1 MPNTILSLIPTE
13 EPMRARF
20 TALAAR
26 FSHTMRFCK
35 PDTVRPEDYAAA
47 SVILGTPP
55 VAALQGAGKL
65 EYLHLSMA
73 GSNAYVA
80 PGVLAPGVRLTNST
94 GAFGHA
100 ISEHMLGMLFELYK
114 KLALYRDNQREGLW
128 RDEGP
133 VRSVE
138 GASCLVVGLGDIGS
152 AFARRAHALG
162 ARVSGVRRTTC
173 EREPYIERMIPFDA
187 LADEVGAFDIVAL
200 SLPETAETVRLFDAA
215 MIGRMKD
222 GAVLLNV
229 GRGSAVDSDALSA
242 ALLSGKLSGCG
253 LDVTD
258 PEPLPP
264 EHPLWRIPT
273 AVITPHVSG
282 FFHLRETYENIVALA
297 YHNLEAFLSGAPLR
311 NEVDFSTGYR
321 KSERREER

>member
-1 MPNTILSLIPTE
+1 MQKTILSLIPTE

-20 TALAAR
+20 EALSAR
-26 FSHTMRFCK
+26 FSLAVRFRT
-35 PDTVRPEDYAAA
+35 PDTVRPEDYADA

-55 VAALQGAGKL
+55 LPALRGAEKL

-80 PGVLAPGVRLTNST
+80 PGVLPAGARLTNST

-100 ISEHMLGMLFELYK
+100 ISEHMIGMLFELYK

-162 ARVSGVRRTTC
+162 VRVSGVRRTSLD
-173 EREPYIERMIPFDA
+173 RPPYIERMIPFER
-187 LADEVGAFDIVAL
+187 LGEEIGAFDIVAL
-200 SLPETAETVRLFDAA
+200 SLPETPDTVRLFDAA
-215 MIGRMKD
+215 MLGRMKD

-229 GRGSAVDSDALSA
+229 GRGSAVDSDALAA

-253 LDVTD
+253 LDVTE

-264 EHPLWRIPT
+264 EHPLWRIPS

-297 YHNLEAFLSGAPLR
+297 YENLEAYLTGAPLK

-321 KSERREER
+321 KAKEGK

>member
-1 MPNTILSLIPTE
+1 MQKTILSLIPTE

-20 TALAAR
+20 EALAAR
-26 FSHTMRFCK
+26 FSHTVRFRT
-35 PDTVRPEDYAAA
+35 PDTVRAEDYADA

-55 VAALQGAGKL
+55 LSALRGAEKL

-80 PGVLAPGVRLTNST
+80 PGVLPAGARLTNST

-100 ISEHMLGMLFELYK
+100 ISEHMIGMLFELYK

-162 ARVSGVRRTTC
+162 VRVSGVRRTSLD
-173 EREPYIERMIPFDA
+173 RPPYIERMIPFER
-187 LADEVGAFDIVAL
+187 LGEEIGAFDIVAL
-200 SLPETAETVRLFDAA
+200 SLPETPDTVRLFDAA
-215 MIGRMKD
+215 MLGRMKD

-229 GRGSAVDSDALSA
+229 GRGSAVDSDALAA

-253 LDVTD
+253 LDVTE

-264 EHPLWRIPT
+264 EHPLWRIPS

-297 YHNLEAFLSGAPLR
+297 YENLEAYLTGAPLK

-321 KSERREER
+321 KAKEGK